1 MVRYSSSFPP
11 MYFLRTVT
19 PQHLKFWTHKITQ
32 QIMDLS
38 IFILTNKRSNFTLW
52 ARNSVSSSEVMHDKY
67 YCSLCYVSFCNYCFF
82 LLFIFKNYITE
93 KLIMM
98 WEKMKLCSN
107 YMPLIANKLQ
117 YSSNNIS
124 VTICNISEKLWS
136 FTID

>member
-1 MVRYSSSFPP
+1 MLSCIGICYSVVLNYVWFVILPLFRQCTSYSNTTTFEI
-11 MYFLRTVT
+11 L
-19 PQHLKFWTHKITQ
+19 HKKITR

-52 ARNSVSSSEVMHDKY
+52 ARNSVSSSDKWDKY

-117 YSSNNIS
+117 YSSYNI
-124 VTICNISEKLWS
+124 W
-136 FTID
+136 